1 MKRILIL
8 IFILS
13 SWGLMGQSY
22 ISAGG
27 VRLGTGIGF
36 TFQQAVERHTTIEGI
51 LNSSLRSDEVQI
63 TILGERHFPLVSRR
77 FNMYTGAGFHKA
89 WNVQEKGTTAT
100 TNPFGLSFILGA
112 EMTISK
118 FILSYDFKPALH
130 FQGSKAFDFQTAVS
144 LRYVFKRKTIREQ
157 IIEGHQK
164 RKKKRVKARNK
175 RKKDR
180 AKRKGKSSKKK
191 INWRFWE
198 NL

>member
-1 MKRILIL
+1 MKKIIFLGFLLI
-8 IFILS
+8 
-13 SWGLMGQSY
+13 SWGLQGQSY

-63 TILGERHFPLVSRR
+63 TVLGERHFPLLSRR
-77 FNMYTGAGFHKA
+77 FNMYTGAGVHKA
-89 WNVQEKGTTAT
+89 WNVQEKGTAAT

-118 FILSYDFKPALH
+118 LILSYDFKPAIH

-157 IIEGHQK
+157 IKEGHQK

-175 RKKDR
+175 RKKAR
-180 AKRKGKSSKKK
+180 NKGKNKSKKK
-191 INWRFWE
+191 FNWRFWE
-198 NL
+198 

>member
-1 MKRILIL
+1 MKKIIFLGFLLI
-8 IFILS
+8 
-13 SWGLMGQSY
+13 SWSLQGQSY

-51 LNSSLRSDEVQI
+51 LNSSLRSDEVQL
-63 TILGERHFPLVSRR
+63 TVLGERHFPLLSRR

-89 WNVQEKGTTAT
+89 WNVQEKGTTEI

-118 FILSYDFKPALH
+118 LILSYDFKPTIH

-157 IIEGHQK
+157 IKEAHQK

-175 RKKDR
+175 RKKAR
-180 AKRKGKSSKKK
+180 NKGKNKPKKK

-198 NL
+198 R

>member
-1 MKRILIL
+1 
-8 IFILS
+8 
-13 SWGLMGQSY
+13 MGQSY

-63 TILGERHFPLVSRR
+63 TVLGEQHFPLLSRR
-77 FNMYTGAGFHKA
+77 FNMYTGAGVHKA
-89 WNVQEKGTTAT
+89 WNVQEKGTVET

-118 FILSYDFKPALH
+118 LILSYDFKPAIH

-157 IIEGHQK
+157 IKEGHQK
-164 RKKKRVKARNK
+164 RKKKRIKARNK
-175 RKKDR
+175 RKKQR
-180 AKRKGKSSKKK
+180 AKNNKKSGKKK

-198 NL
+198 

>member
-1 MKRILIL
+1 MNKVLIL
-8 IFILS
+8 FLLLS
-13 SWGLMGQSY
+13 TWGLMGQSY

-27 VRLGTGIGF
+27 IRMGTGIGF

-51 LNSSLRSDEVQI
+51 LNSSLRSDQIQI

-89 WNVQEKGTTAT
+89 WNVQEKGSTAT

-118 FILSYDFKPALH
+118 LILSYDFKPAIHL
-130 FQGSKAFDFQTAVS
+130 QGHKAFDFQTAVS

-157 IIEGHQK
+157 IKEGHQK
-164 RKKKRVKARNK
+164 RKKKRVKARKK
-175 RKKDR
+175 RKNER
-180 AKRKGKSSKKK
+180 AKGKSSKKK
-191 INWRFWE
+191 INWWFWE
-198 NL
+198 